1 MTQSVSLAAMIPVML
16 PEDLKDNFFFSSTQM
31 LQIFFL
37 QLRHMDIIM
46 SGDNLYPTLCYHS
59 VTLDLDFN
67 LETNIS
73 GFDWYI
79 LIIRDFFLFH
89 VFYSILLFFFLLQR
103 SQWQLCFM
111 RAIKYY
117 MQVYQYNYYSDQG
130 PLRWETG
137 HVQQDVFDCL
147 SIPSG
152 SLRCLAKDW
161 LPWPSTCSIN
171 QYQGL
176 HLPEL

>member
-89 VFYSILLFFFLLQR
+89 VFYSILLFFFLASEVTMAAVFYEGHQILYAGLPV
-103 SQWQLCFM
+103 QL
-111 RAIKYY
+111 
-117 MQVYQYNYYSDQG
+117 
-130 PLRWETG
+130 L
-137 HVQQDVFDCL
+137 
-147 SIPSG
+147 
-152 SLRCLAKDW
+152 
-161 LPWPSTCSIN
+161 
-171 QYQGL
+171 
-176 HLPEL
+176 

>member
-16 PEDLKDNFFFSSTQM
+16 PEDLKDNVFCSSTQM

-67 LETNIS
+67 LETNIF

-89 VFYSILLFFFLLQR
+89 VFYSILLFFF
-103 SQWQLCFM
+103 CF
-111 RAIKYY
+111 RG
-117 MQVYQYNYYSDQG
+117 YNGSCVLWG
-130 PLRWETG
+130 PSNTICRFT
-137 HVQQDVFDCL
+137 
-147 SIPSG
+147 
-152 SLRCLAKDW
+152 
-161 LPWPSTCSIN
+161 STTIIVIRD
-171 QYQGL
+171 
-176 HLPEL
+176 H

>member
-79 LIIRDFFLFH
+79 LIIRDFFLFC
-89 VFYSILLFFFLLQR
+89 LLFYPSFFFFASEVTIAAVFNEGHQILYADLPVQLL
-103 SQWQLCFM
+103 
-111 RAIKYY
+111 
-117 MQVYQYNYYSDQG
+117 
-130 PLRWETG
+130 
-137 HVQQDVFDCL
+137 
-147 SIPSG
+147 
-152 SLRCLAKDW
+152 
-161 LPWPSTCSIN
+161 
-171 QYQGL
+171 
-176 HLPEL
+176 

>member
-89 VFYSILLFFFLLQR
+89 VFYFILLFFFFASEVTMAAVFYEGHQILYAGLPVQLL
-103 SQWQLCFM
+103 
-111 RAIKYY
+111 
-117 MQVYQYNYYSDQG
+117 
-130 PLRWETG
+130 
-137 HVQQDVFDCL
+137 
-147 SIPSG
+147 
-152 SLRCLAKDW
+152 
-161 LPWPSTCSIN
+161 
-171 QYQGL
+171 
-176 HLPEL
+176 

>member
-16 PEDLKDNFFFSSTQM
+16 PEDLKDNVFCSSTQM

-73 GFDWYI
+73 GFD
-79 LIIRDFFLFH
+79 
-89 VFYSILLFFFLLQR
+89 
-103 SQWQLCFM
+103 
-111 RAIKYY
+111 
-117 MQVYQYNYYSDQG
+117 
-130 PLRWETG
+130 
-137 HVQQDVFDCL
+137 
-147 SIPSG
+147 
-152 SLRCLAKDW
+152 
-161 LPWPSTCSIN
+161 
-171 QYQGL
+171 
-176 HLPEL
+176 

>member
-67 LETNIS
+67 LETNIF

-89 VFYSILLFFFLLQR
+89 VFYSILLFFFFASEVTMAAVFYEGHQILYAGLPVQLL
-103 SQWQLCFM
+103 
-111 RAIKYY
+111 
-117 MQVYQYNYYSDQG
+117 
-130 PLRWETG
+130 
-137 HVQQDVFDCL
+137 
-147 SIPSG
+147 
-152 SLRCLAKDW
+152 
-161 LPWPSTCSIN
+161 
-171 QYQGL
+171 
-176 HLPEL
+176 